1 MSVGSNHGM
10 TRYQF
15 VAVEDI
21 ALNETYKPFIQL
33 KKPPNKPNLLHLS

>member
-1 MSVGSNHGM
+1 M

-33 KKPPNKPNLLHLS
+33 KKNKPKPVTFELDQSKFTGIM